1 MKEQTQYRQ
10 IKDKTMSNTH
20 NEDFLNT
27 SEDDKTWDALLGS
40 KEGQELL
47 SELADKALKEAGL
60 VKPEDKQ

>member
-1 MKEQTQYRQ
+1 
-10 IKDKTMSNTH
+10 MSNTP